1 MPSPHIRVPHF
12 DKAWISCPMLLYPRE
27 EALLDPACF
36 PAQQSKPKT
45 QTPQLAGQFIADSQR
60 LKKSAIYGR

>member
-1 MPSPHIRVPHF
+1 
-12 DKAWISCPMLLYPRE
+12 MLLYPRD